1 MHIDIHIAEKTMAR
15 TKRAQVLMEPEEY
28 ERLEEVAGR
37 LGVPVAELFR
47 SAVRERYLLTRR
59 ERRRLVDGILGLD
72 LPVEDWE
79 ETEAAILEA
88 RGDDLP

>member
-1 MHIDIHIAEKTMAR
+1 MAR

-28 ERLEEVAGR
+28 ARLEEIAR
-37 LGVPVAELFR
+37 RNGVPVAELIR
-47 SAVRERYLLTRR
+47 SAVRERYLLTRK
-59 ERRRLVDGILGLD
+59 ERRRLVDEILGFD

-79 ETEAAILEA
+79 ATETEILEA